1 MGDNPDYRA
10 AKIDACL
17 ARALADRSDRSG
29 HYADPAAPAAVGS
42 LPMPVR
48 ARTGSPVDGGLEFVG
63 RLAQAGPDATN
74 ALAAWPENVA
84 AAQRVAWR
92 ERCEGGGGHLE
103 RAP

>member
-1 MGDNPDYRA
+1 MDDNPDYRA
-10 AKIDACL
+10 AKVDAYL
-17 ARALADRSDRSG
+17 ARALADRSDQSG
-29 HYADPAAPAAVGS
+29 HYADPAASAVGS
-42 LPMPVR
+42 LPMPVC

-74 ALAAWPENVA
+74 ALAAWLENVA

-103 RAP
+103 RAQ